1 MELVKLEMTPKERK
15 IAYARG
21 EEVDRIP
28 TSLSAGETAPPL
40 YGISIRDYYFS
51 ADAMVEVESR
61 LAEDFQADNM
71 GMGLGLRTLVEAL
84 GTKLEYPEHS
94 VSYIEKPALET
105 FDDLDHMELIN
116 VEKDGRFPI
125 IIEAFERLQEKYGKD
140 KVQVKYVESSQ
151 EADYTPNIE
160 TFVEE
165 DLDLIIGVGY
175 KMAGAI
181 EEASKNYPDVQF
193 AIIDHSYEKQPKN
206 VTSLIYEDNTAAYLA
221 GLVAAKKTETN
232 KVAFIGG
239 IKSATLDKFEYGFR
253 AGVKAANPNCELTV
267 RYLNSFSDSALA
279 KSVANQMHK
288 DGVDVIYT
296 AAGAAGTGAIE
307 AAKENNKMAIGVD
320 VDQSPLAPDNI
331 ISSTM
336 KNVNVSIVNLV
347 GEILEDNYQGG
358 QVIVNTLASG
368 GVGLSDTTKD
378 HVSKD
383 ILDYVNEQAGKIKS
397 GEIVVPENEKQYNEI
412 VGK

>member
-1 MELVKLEMTPKERK
+1 MQLKKLFAVGLTAIMMSSLLVGCSSKTESNEDVYK
-15 IAYARG
+15 IG
-21 EEVDRIP
+21 M
-28 TSLSAGETAPPL
+28 
-40 YGISIRDYYFS
+40 ISDTGGVN
-51 ADAMVEVESR
+51 DESFNQSTWEG
-61 LAEDFQADNM
+61 LQQA
-71 GMGLGLRTLVEAL
+71 
-84 GTKLEYPEHS
+84 
-94 VSYIEKPALET
+94 
-105 FDDLDHMELIN
+105 
-116 VEKDGRFPI
+116 
-125 IIEAFERLQEKYGKD
+125 QEKYGKD

-193 AIIDHSYEKQPKN
+193 AIIDHSYEKQPEN

-253 AGVKAANPNCELTV
+253 AGVKAANPKCEFTV

-336 KNVNVSIVNLV
+336 KIVNLV

>member
-1 MELVKLEMTPKERK
+1 MQLKKLFAIGLAFTMMTTLLVGCSSKN
-15 IAYARG
+15 
-21 EEVDRIP
+21 
-28 TSLSAGETAPPL
+28 
-40 YGISIRDYYFS
+40 
-51 ADAMVEVESR
+51 
-61 LAEDFQADNM
+61 DN
-71 GMGLGLRTLVEAL
+71 A
-84 GTKLEYPEHS
+84 
-94 VSYIEKPALET
+94 
-105 FDDLDHMELIN
+105 
-116 VEKDGRFPI
+116 
-125 IIEAFERLQEKYGKD
+125 GKD
-140 KVQVKYVESSQ
+140 SASDKVYTIGMITDTGGVNDESFNQSTWEGLQKAEKKFGSDKVKVKYLESTKD
-151 EADYTPNIE
+151 ADYVPNIE

-193 AIIDHSYEKQPKN
+193 AIIDHSYEKQPEN

-253 AGVKAANPNCELTV
+253 AGVKAANPKCELTV

-383 ILDYVNEQAGKIKS
+383 IIDYVNEQAGKIKS

>member
-1 MELVKLEMTPKERK
+1 MQLKKLFAVGLTAIMMSSLLVGCSSKTESNEDVYK
-15 IAYARG
+15 IG
-21 EEVDRIP
+21 M
-28 TSLSAGETAPPL
+28 
-40 YGISIRDYYFS
+40 ISDTGGVN
-51 ADAMVEVESR
+51 DESFNQSTWEG
-61 LAEDFQADNM
+61 LQQA
-71 GMGLGLRTLVEAL
+71 
-84 GTKLEYPEHS
+84 
-94 VSYIEKPALET
+94 
-105 FDDLDHMELIN
+105 
-116 VEKDGRFPI
+116 
-125 IIEAFERLQEKYGKD
+125 QEKYGKD

-193 AIIDHSYEKQPKN
+193 AIIDHSYEKQPEN

-253 AGVKAANPNCELTV
+253 AGVKAANPKCELTV

-383 ILDYVNEQAGKIKS
+383 ILDYVNEQAGTIKS

>member
-1 MELVKLEMTPKERK
+1 MQLKKLFAVGLTAIMMSSLLVGCSSKTESNEDVYK
-15 IAYARG
+15 IG
-21 EEVDRIP
+21 M
-28 TSLSAGETAPPL
+28 
-40 YGISIRDYYFS
+40 ISDTGGVN
-51 ADAMVEVESR
+51 DESFNQSTCEG
-61 LAEDFQADNM
+61 LQQA
-71 GMGLGLRTLVEAL
+71 
-84 GTKLEYPEHS
+84 
-94 VSYIEKPALET
+94 
-105 FDDLDHMELIN
+105 
-116 VEKDGRFPI
+116 
-125 IIEAFERLQEKYGKD
+125 QEKYGKD

-193 AIIDHSYEKQPKN
+193 AIIDHSYEKQPEN

>member
-1 MELVKLEMTPKERK
+1 MQLKKLFAIGLALTMMTTLLVGCSSKN
-15 IAYARG
+15 
-21 EEVDRIP
+21 
-28 TSLSAGETAPPL
+28 
-40 YGISIRDYYFS
+40 
-51 ADAMVEVESR
+51 
-61 LAEDFQADNM
+61 DN
-71 GMGLGLRTLVEAL
+71 A
-84 GTKLEYPEHS
+84 
-94 VSYIEKPALET
+94 
-105 FDDLDHMELIN
+105 
-116 VEKDGRFPI
+116 
-125 IIEAFERLQEKYGKD
+125 GKD
-140 KVQVKYVESSQ
+140 SASDKVYTIGMITDTGGVNDESFNQSTWEGLQKAEKKFGSDKVKVKYLESTKD
-151 EADYTPNIE
+151 ADYVPNIE

-193 AIIDHSYEKQPKN
+193 AIIDHSYEKQPEN

-253 AGVKAANPNCELTV
+253 AGVKAANPKCELTV

>member
-1 MELVKLEMTPKERK
+1 MQLKKLFAVGLTAIMMSSLLVGCSSKTESNEDVYK
-15 IAYARG
+15 IG
-21 EEVDRIP
+21 M
-28 TSLSAGETAPPL
+28 
-40 YGISIRDYYFS
+40 ISDTGGVN
-51 ADAMVEVESR
+51 DESFNQSTWEG
-61 LAEDFQADNM
+61 LQQA
-71 GMGLGLRTLVEAL
+71 
-84 GTKLEYPEHS
+84 
-94 VSYIEKPALET
+94 
-105 FDDLDHMELIN
+105 
-116 VEKDGRFPI
+116 
-125 IIEAFERLQEKYGKD
+125 QEKYGKD

-193 AIIDHSYEKQPKN
+193 AIIDHSYEKQPEN

-307 AAKENNKMAIGVD
+307 AAKEKNKMAIGVD

>member
-1 MELVKLEMTPKERK
+1 MQLKKLFAIGLAFTMMTTLLVGCSSKN
-15 IAYARG
+15 
-21 EEVDRIP
+21 
-28 TSLSAGETAPPL
+28 
-40 YGISIRDYYFS
+40 
-51 ADAMVEVESR
+51 
-61 LAEDFQADNM
+61 DN
-71 GMGLGLRTLVEAL
+71 A
-84 GTKLEYPEHS
+84 
-94 VSYIEKPALET
+94 
-105 FDDLDHMELIN
+105 
-116 VEKDGRFPI
+116 
-125 IIEAFERLQEKYGKD
+125 GKD
-140 KVQVKYVESSQ
+140 SASDKVYTIGMITDTGGVNDESFNQSTWEGLQKAEKKFGSDKVKVKYLESTKD
-151 EADYTPNIE
+151 ADYVPNIE

-193 AIIDHSYEKQPKN
+193 AIIDHSYEKQPEN

-253 AGVKAANPNCELTV
+253 AGVKAANPKCELTV

>member
-1 MELVKLEMTPKERK
+1 MQLKKLFAVGLTAIMMSSLLVGCSSKTESNEDVYK
-15 IAYARG
+15 IG
-21 EEVDRIP
+21 M
-28 TSLSAGETAPPL
+28 
-40 YGISIRDYYFS
+40 ISDTGGVN
-51 ADAMVEVESR
+51 DESFNQSTWEG
-61 LAEDFQADNM
+61 LQQA
-71 GMGLGLRTLVEAL
+71 
-84 GTKLEYPEHS
+84 
-94 VSYIEKPALET
+94 
-105 FDDLDHMELIN
+105 
-116 VEKDGRFPI
+116 
-125 IIEAFERLQEKYGKD
+125 QEKYGKD

-193 AIIDHSYEKQPKN
+193 AIIDHSYEKQPEN
-206 VTSLIYEDNTAAYLA
+206 VT
-221 GLVAAKKTETN
+221 
-232 KVAFIGG
+232 
-239 IKSATLDKFEYGFR
+239 
-253 AGVKAANPNCELTV
+253 ANPKCELTV

>member
-1 MELVKLEMTPKERK
+1 MQLKKLFAVGLTAIMMGSLLVGCSSKTESNEDVYK
-15 IAYARG
+15 IG
-21 EEVDRIP
+21 M
-28 TSLSAGETAPPL
+28 
-40 YGISIRDYYFS
+40 ISDTGGVN
-51 ADAMVEVESR
+51 DESFNQSTWEG
-61 LAEDFQADNM
+61 LQQA
-71 GMGLGLRTLVEAL
+71 
-84 GTKLEYPEHS
+84 
-94 VSYIEKPALET
+94 
-105 FDDLDHMELIN
+105 
-116 VEKDGRFPI
+116 
-125 IIEAFERLQEKYGKD
+125 QEKYGKD

-193 AIIDHSYEKQPKN
+193 AIIDHSYEKQPEN

>member
-1 MELVKLEMTPKERK
+1 MQLKKLFAVGLTAIMMGSLLVGCSSKTESNEDVYK
-15 IAYARG
+15 IG
-21 EEVDRIP
+21 M
-28 TSLSAGETAPPL
+28 
-40 YGISIRDYYFS
+40 ISDTGGVN
-51 ADAMVEVESR
+51 DESFNQSTWEG
-61 LAEDFQADNM
+61 LQQA
-71 GMGLGLRTLVEAL
+71 
-84 GTKLEYPEHS
+84 
-94 VSYIEKPALET
+94 
-105 FDDLDHMELIN
+105 
-116 VEKDGRFPI
+116 
-125 IIEAFERLQEKYGKD
+125 QEKYGKD

-193 AIIDHSYEKQPKN
+193 AIIDHSYEKQPEN

-288 DGVDVIYT
+288 YGVDVIYT

>member
-1 MELVKLEMTPKERK
+1 MQLKKLFAVGLTAIMMSSLLVGCSSKTESNEDVYK
-15 IAYARG
+15 IG
-21 EEVDRIP
+21 M
-28 TSLSAGETAPPL
+28 
-40 YGISIRDYYFS
+40 ISDTGGVN
-51 ADAMVEVESR
+51 DESFNQSTWEG
-61 LAEDFQADNM
+61 LQQA
-71 GMGLGLRTLVEAL
+71 
-84 GTKLEYPEHS
+84 
-94 VSYIEKPALET
+94 
-105 FDDLDHMELIN
+105 
-116 VEKDGRFPI
+116 
-125 IIEAFERLQEKYGKD
+125 QEKYGKD

-193 AIIDHSYEKQPKN
+193 AIIDHSYEKQPEN

-383 ILDYVNEQAGKIKS
+383 ILDYVNEQAGTIKS

>member
-1 MELVKLEMTPKERK
+1 MQLKKLFAVGLTAIMMSSLLVGCSSKTESNEDVYK
-15 IAYARG
+15 IG
-21 EEVDRIP
+21 M
-28 TSLSAGETAPPL
+28 
-40 YGISIRDYYFS
+40 ISDTGGVN
-51 ADAMVEVESR
+51 DESFNQSTWEG
-61 LAEDFQADNM
+61 LQQA
-71 GMGLGLRTLVEAL
+71 
-84 GTKLEYPEHS
+84 
-94 VSYIEKPALET
+94 
-105 FDDLDHMELIN
+105 
-116 VEKDGRFPI
+116 
-125 IIEAFERLQEKYGKD
+125 QEKYGKD

-193 AIIDHSYEKQPKN
+193 AIIDHSYEKQPEN

-253 AGVKAANPNCELTV
+253 AGVKAANPKCELTV

-279 KSVANQMHK
+279 KSVAKQMHK

>member
-1 MELVKLEMTPKERK
+1 MQLKKLFAVGLTAIMMSSLLVGCSSKTESNEDVYK
-15 IAYARG
+15 IG
-21 EEVDRIP
+21 M
-28 TSLSAGETAPPL
+28 
-40 YGISIRDYYFS
+40 ISDTGGVN
-51 ADAMVEVESR
+51 DESFNQSTWEG
-61 LAEDFQADNM
+61 LQQA
-71 GMGLGLRTLVEAL
+71 
-84 GTKLEYPEHS
+84 
-94 VSYIEKPALET
+94 
-105 FDDLDHMELIN
+105 
-116 VEKDGRFPI
+116 
-125 IIEAFERLQEKYGKD
+125 QEKYGKD

-193 AIIDHSYEKQPKN
+193 AIIDHSYEKQPEN

-253 AGVKAANPNCELTV
+253 AGVKAANPKCELTV

-288 DGVDVIYT
+288 DGVDIIYT

-397 GEIVVPENEKQYNEI
+397 GEIVVPENEKQILQENI
-412 VGK
+412 QLHIK

>member
-1 MELVKLEMTPKERK
+1 MQLKKLFAVGLTAIMMSSLLVGCSSKTESNEDVYK
-15 IAYARG
+15 IG
-21 EEVDRIP
+21 M
-28 TSLSAGETAPPL
+28 
-40 YGISIRDYYFS
+40 ISDTGGVN
-51 ADAMVEVESR
+51 DESFNQSTWEG
-61 LAEDFQADNM
+61 LQQA
-71 GMGLGLRTLVEAL
+71 
-84 GTKLEYPEHS
+84 
-94 VSYIEKPALET
+94 
-105 FDDLDHMELIN
+105 
-116 VEKDGRFPI
+116 
-125 IIEAFERLQEKYGKD
+125 QEKYGKD

-193 AIIDHSYEKQPKN
+193 AIIDHSYEKQPEN

-347 GEILEDNYQGG
+347 GEILDGNYQGG

-368 GVGLSDTTKD
+368 GVGLSDSTKD

>member
-1 MELVKLEMTPKERK
+1 MQLKKLFAVGLTAIMMGSLLVGCSSKTESNEDVYK
-15 IAYARG
+15 IG
-21 EEVDRIP
+21 M
-28 TSLSAGETAPPL
+28 
-40 YGISIRDYYFS
+40 ISDTGGVN
-51 ADAMVEVESR
+51 DESFNQSTWEG
-61 LAEDFQADNM
+61 LQQA
-71 GMGLGLRTLVEAL
+71 
-84 GTKLEYPEHS
+84 
-94 VSYIEKPALET
+94 
-105 FDDLDHMELIN
+105 
-116 VEKDGRFPI
+116 
-125 IIEAFERLQEKYGKD
+125 QEKYGKD

-320 VDQSPLAPDNI
+320 VDQSPIAPDNI
-331 ISSTM
+331 KSSTM

-397 GEIVVPENEKQYNEI
+397 GEIVVPEIEKQYNEI

>member
-1 MELVKLEMTPKERK
+1 MQLKKLFAVGLTAIMMSSLLVGCSSKTESNEDVYK
-15 IAYARG
+15 IG
-21 EEVDRIP
+21 M
-28 TSLSAGETAPPL
+28 
-40 YGISIRDYYFS
+40 ISDTGGVN
-51 ADAMVEVESR
+51 DESFNQSTWEG
-61 LAEDFQADNM
+61 LQQA
-71 GMGLGLRTLVEAL
+71 
-84 GTKLEYPEHS
+84 
-94 VSYIEKPALET
+94 
-105 FDDLDHMELIN
+105 
-116 VEKDGRFPI
+116 
-125 IIEAFERLQEKYGKD
+125 QEKYGKD

-193 AIIDHSYEKQPKN
+193 AIIDHSYEKQPEN

-383 ILDYVNEQAGKIKS
+383 ILDYVDEQAGKIKS

>member
-1 MELVKLEMTPKERK
+1 MQLKKLFAVGLTAIMMSSLLVGCSSKTESNEDVYK
-15 IAYARG
+15 IG
-21 EEVDRIP
+21 M
-28 TSLSAGETAPPL
+28 
-40 YGISIRDYYFS
+40 ISDTGGVN
-51 ADAMVEVESR
+51 DESFNQSTWEG
-61 LAEDFQADNM
+61 LQQA
-71 GMGLGLRTLVEAL
+71 
-84 GTKLEYPEHS
+84 
-94 VSYIEKPALET
+94 
-105 FDDLDHMELIN
+105 
-116 VEKDGRFPI
+116 
-125 IIEAFERLQEKYGKD
+125 QEKYGKD

-175 KMAGAI
+175 KIAGAI

-193 AIIDHSYEKQPKN
+193 AIIDHAYEKQPEN

-253 AGVKAANPNCELTV
+253 AGVKAANPKCELTV

>member
-1 MELVKLEMTPKERK
+1 MQLKKLFAVGLTAIMMSSLLVGCSSKTESNEDVYK
-15 IAYARG
+15 IG
-21 EEVDRIP
+21 M
-28 TSLSAGETAPPL
+28 
-40 YGISIRDYYFS
+40 ISDTGGVN
-51 ADAMVEVESR
+51 DESFNQSTWEG
-61 LAEDFQADNM
+61 LQQA
-71 GMGLGLRTLVEAL
+71 
-84 GTKLEYPEHS
+84 
-94 VSYIEKPALET
+94 
-105 FDDLDHMELIN
+105 
-116 VEKDGRFPI
+116 
-125 IIEAFERLQEKYGKD
+125 QEKYGKD

-175 KMAGAI
+175 KIAGAI

-193 AIIDHSYEKQPKN
+193 AIIDHAYDKQPEN

>member
-1 MELVKLEMTPKERK
+1 MQLKKLFAVGLTAIMMGSLLVGCSSKTESNEDVYK
-15 IAYARG
+15 IG
-21 EEVDRIP
+21 M
-28 TSLSAGETAPPL
+28 
-40 YGISIRDYYFS
+40 ISDTGGVN
-51 ADAMVEVESR
+51 DESFNQSTWEG
-61 LAEDFQADNM
+61 LQQA
-71 GMGLGLRTLVEAL
+71 
-84 GTKLEYPEHS
+84 
-94 VSYIEKPALET
+94 
-105 FDDLDHMELIN
+105 
-116 VEKDGRFPI
+116 
-125 IIEAFERLQEKYGKD
+125 QEKYGKD

-193 AIIDHSYEKQPKN
+193 AIIDHSYEKQPEN

-253 AGVKAANPNCELTV
+253 AGVKAANPKCELTV

-383 ILDYVNEQAGKIKS
+383 ILDYVDEQAGKIKS

>member
-1 MELVKLEMTPKERK
+1 MQLKKLFAVGLTAIMMGSLLVGCSSKTESNEDVYK
-15 IAYARG
+15 IG
-21 EEVDRIP
+21 M
-28 TSLSAGETAPPL
+28 
-40 YGISIRDYYFS
+40 ISDTGGVN
-51 ADAMVEVESR
+51 DESFNQSTWEG
-61 LAEDFQADNM
+61 LQQA
-71 GMGLGLRTLVEAL
+71 
-84 GTKLEYPEHS
+84 
-94 VSYIEKPALET
+94 
-105 FDDLDHMELIN
+105 
-116 VEKDGRFPI
+116 
-125 IIEAFERLQEKYGKD
+125 QEKYGKD

-151 EADYTPNIE
+151 EADYTPTIE

-193 AIIDHSYEKQPKN
+193 AIIDHSYEKQPEN

>member
-1 MELVKLEMTPKERK
+1 MQLKKLFAVGLTAIMMSSLLVGCSSKTESNEDVYK
-15 IAYARG
+15 IG
-21 EEVDRIP
+21 M
-28 TSLSAGETAPPL
+28 
-40 YGISIRDYYFS
+40 ISDTGGVN
-51 ADAMVEVESR
+51 DESFNQSTWEG
-61 LAEDFQADNM
+61 LQQA
-71 GMGLGLRTLVEAL
+71 
-84 GTKLEYPEHS
+84 
-94 VSYIEKPALET
+94 
-105 FDDLDHMELIN
+105 
-116 VEKDGRFPI
+116 
-125 IIEAFERLQEKYGKD
+125 QEKYGKD

-193 AIIDHSYEKQPKN
+193 AIIDHSYEKQPEN

-221 GLVAAKKTETN
+221 GLVAAQKTETN

-383 ILDYVNEQAGKIKS
+383 ILDYVDEQAGKIKS

>member
-1 MELVKLEMTPKERK
+1 MQLKKLFAVGLTAIMMSSLLVGCSSKTESNEDVYK
-15 IAYARG
+15 IG
-21 EEVDRIP
+21 M
-28 TSLSAGETAPPL
+28 
-40 YGISIRDYYFS
+40 ISDTGGVN
-51 ADAMVEVESR
+51 DESFNQSTWEG
-61 LAEDFQADNM
+61 LQQA
-71 GMGLGLRTLVEAL
+71 
-84 GTKLEYPEHS
+84 
-94 VSYIEKPALET
+94 
-105 FDDLDHMELIN
+105 
-116 VEKDGRFPI
+116 
-125 IIEAFERLQEKYGKD
+125 QEKYGKD

-175 KMAGAI
+175 KIAGAI

-193 AIIDHSYEKQPKN
+193 AIIDHAYDKQPEN

-221 GLVAAKKTETN
+221 GLIAAKKTETN

-239 IKSATLDKFEYGFR
+239 MKSATLDKFEYGFR
-253 AGVKAANPNCELTV
+253 AGVKAANPDCEISV
-267 RYLNSFSDSALA
+267 RYANSFSDAALA
-279 KSVANQMHK
+279 KSIANQMHK

-307 AAKENNKMAIGVD
+307 AAKENKKMAIGVD
-320 VDQSPLAPDNI
+320 IDQNPLAPENV
-331 ISSTM
+331 ISSTV
-336 KNVNVSIVNLV
+336 KNINVSIVNLV
-347 GEILEDNYQGG
+347 GEILDGNYQGG

-368 GVGLSDTTKD
+368 GVGLSDSTKD

-383 ILDYVNEQAGKIKS
+383 ILDYVNEQADKIKS
-397 GEIVVPENEKQYNEI
+397 GEIKVPENEKQYNEI

>member
-1 MELVKLEMTPKERK
+1 MKLKK
-15 IAYARG
+15 LIA
-21 EEVDRIP
+21 
-28 TSLSAGETAPPL
+28 
-40 YGISIRDYYFS
+40 
-51 ADAMVEVESR
+51 
-61 LAEDFQADNM
+61 
-71 GMGLGLRTLVEAL
+71 LGLATVMSASMLVGCGAKSDSNASTDNGDKVFKVGMITDTGGVNDESFNQSTWKGFQDA
-84 GTKLEYPEHS
+84 
-94 VSYIEKPALET
+94 
-105 FDDLDHMELIN
+105 
-116 VEKDGRFPI
+116 
-125 IIEAFERLQEKYGKD
+125 QEKFGKD
-140 KVQVKYVESSQ
+140 KLEIKYLESKQ
-151 EADYTPNIE
+151 DADYVQNID
-160 TFVEE
+160 TFADEGM
-165 DLDLIIGVGY
+165 DLIVGVGF
-175 KMAGAI
+175 KLQSAI
-181 EEASKNYPDVQF
+181 TEAAKNYPEQQF
-193 AIIDHSYEKQPKN
+193 ALIDAVCEGEQPEN
-206 VTSLIYEDNTAAYLA
+206 VTSLLFEDNASAYLTGLIA
-221 GLVAAKKTETN
+221 GRMTETN
-232 KVAFIGG
+232 KVGFIGG
-239 IKSATLDKFEYGFR
+239 MESPVISKFDYGFR

>member
-1 MELVKLEMTPKERK
+1 MQLKKLFAVGLTAIMMSSLLVGCSSKTESNEDVYK
-15 IAYARG
+15 IG
-21 EEVDRIP
+21 M
-28 TSLSAGETAPPL
+28 
-40 YGISIRDYYFS
+40 ISDTGGVN
-51 ADAMVEVESR
+51 DESFNQSTWEG
-61 LAEDFQADNM
+61 LQQA
-71 GMGLGLRTLVEAL
+71 
-84 GTKLEYPEHS
+84 
-94 VSYIEKPALET
+94 
-105 FDDLDHMELIN
+105 
-116 VEKDGRFPI
+116 
-125 IIEAFERLQEKYGKD
+125 QEKYGKD

-193 AIIDHSYEKQPKN
+193 AIIDHSYEKQPEN

-253 AGVKAANPNCELTV
+253 AGVKAANPKCELTV

-347 GEILEDNYQGG
+347 GEILDGNYQGG

>member
-1 MELVKLEMTPKERK
+1 MQLKKLFAVGLTAIMMSSLLVGCSSKTESNEDVYK
-15 IAYARG
+15 IG
-21 EEVDRIP
+21 M
-28 TSLSAGETAPPL
+28 
-40 YGISIRDYYFS
+40 ISDTGGVN
-51 ADAMVEVESR
+51 DESFNQSTWEG
-61 LAEDFQADNM
+61 LQQA
-71 GMGLGLRTLVEAL
+71 
-84 GTKLEYPEHS
+84 
-94 VSYIEKPALET
+94 
-105 FDDLDHMELIN
+105 
-116 VEKDGRFPI
+116 
-125 IIEAFERLQEKYGKD
+125 QEKYGKD

-193 AIIDHSYEKQPKN
+193 AIIDHSYEKQPEN

-253 AGVKAANPNCELTV
+253 AGVKAANPKCELTV

-397 GEIVVPENEKQYNEI
+397 GEIVVPENEKQYNDI

>member
-1 MELVKLEMTPKERK
+1 MQLKKLFAVGLTAIMMSSLLVGCSSKTESNEDVYK
-15 IAYARG
+15 IG
-21 EEVDRIP
+21 M
-28 TSLSAGETAPPL
+28 
-40 YGISIRDYYFS
+40 ISDTGGVN
-51 ADAMVEVESR
+51 DESFNQSTWEG
-61 LAEDFQADNM
+61 LQQA
-71 GMGLGLRTLVEAL
+71 
-84 GTKLEYPEHS
+84 
-94 VSYIEKPALET
+94 
-105 FDDLDHMELIN
+105 
-116 VEKDGRFPI
+116 
-125 IIEAFERLQEKYGKD
+125 QEKYGKD

-181 EEASKNYPDVQF
+181 EEESKNYPDVQF
-193 AIIDHSYEKQPKN
+193 AIIDHSYEKQPEN

>member
-1 MELVKLEMTPKERK
+1 MQLKKLFAVGLTAIMMSSLLVGCSSKTESNEDVYK
-15 IAYARG
+15 IG
-21 EEVDRIP
+21 M
-28 TSLSAGETAPPL
+28 
-40 YGISIRDYYFS
+40 ISDTGGVN
-51 ADAMVEVESR
+51 DESFNQSTWEG
-61 LAEDFQADNM
+61 LQQA
-71 GMGLGLRTLVEAL
+71 
-84 GTKLEYPEHS
+84 
-94 VSYIEKPALET
+94 
-105 FDDLDHMELIN
+105 
-116 VEKDGRFPI
+116 
-125 IIEAFERLQEKYGKD
+125 QEKYGKD

-193 AIIDHSYEKQPKN
+193 AIIDHSYEKQPEN

-253 AGVKAANPNCELTV
+253 AGVKAANPKCELTV

>member
-1 MELVKLEMTPKERK
+1 MQLKKLFAVGLTAIMMSSSVVGCSSKTESNEDVYK
-15 IAYARG
+15 IG
-21 EEVDRIP
+21 M
-28 TSLSAGETAPPL
+28 
-40 YGISIRDYYFS
+40 ISDTGGVN
-51 ADAMVEVESR
+51 DESFNQSTWEG
-61 LAEDFQADNM
+61 LQQA
-71 GMGLGLRTLVEAL
+71 
-84 GTKLEYPEHS
+84 
-94 VSYIEKPALET
+94 
-105 FDDLDHMELIN
+105 
-116 VEKDGRFPI
+116 
-125 IIEAFERLQEKYGKD
+125 QEKYGKD

-193 AIIDHSYEKQPKN
+193 AIIDHSYEKQPEN

-253 AGVKAANPNCELTV
+253 AGVKAANPKCELTV

>member
-1 MELVKLEMTPKERK
+1 MQLKKLFAVGLTAIMMSSLLVGCSSKTESNEDVYK
-15 IAYARG
+15 IG
-21 EEVDRIP
+21 M
-28 TSLSAGETAPPL
+28 
-40 YGISIRDYYFS
+40 ISDTGGVN
-51 ADAMVEVESR
+51 DESFNQSTWEG
-61 LAEDFQADNM
+61 LQQA
-71 GMGLGLRTLVEAL
+71 
-84 GTKLEYPEHS
+84 
-94 VSYIEKPALET
+94 
-105 FDDLDHMELIN
+105 
-116 VEKDGRFPI
+116 
-125 IIEAFERLQEKYGKD
+125 QEKYGKD

-193 AIIDHSYEKQPKN
+193 AIIDHSYEKQPEN

-368 GVGLSDTTKD
+368 GVGLSDSTKD

>member
-1 MELVKLEMTPKERK
+1 MQLKKLFAVGLTAIMMGSLLVGCSSKTESNEDVYK
-15 IAYARG
+15 IG
-21 EEVDRIP
+21 M
-28 TSLSAGETAPPL
+28 
-40 YGISIRDYYFS
+40 ISDTGGVN
-51 ADAMVEVESR
+51 DESFNQSTW
-61 LAEDFQADNM
+61 E
-71 GMGLGLRTLVEAL
+71 GLRQA
-84 GTKLEYPEHS
+84 
-94 VSYIEKPALET
+94 
-105 FDDLDHMELIN
+105 
-116 VEKDGRFPI
+116 
-125 IIEAFERLQEKYGKD
+125 QEKYGKD

-193 AIIDHSYEKQPKN
+193 AIIDHSYEKQPEN

>member
-1 MELVKLEMTPKERK
+1 MQLKKLFAVGLTEIMMSSLLVGCSSKTESNEDVYK
-15 IAYARG
+15 IG
-21 EEVDRIP
+21 M
-28 TSLSAGETAPPL
+28 
-40 YGISIRDYYFS
+40 ISDTGGVN
-51 ADAMVEVESR
+51 DESFNQSTWEG
-61 LAEDFQADNM
+61 LQQA
-71 GMGLGLRTLVEAL
+71 
-84 GTKLEYPEHS
+84 
-94 VSYIEKPALET
+94 
-105 FDDLDHMELIN
+105 
-116 VEKDGRFPI
+116 
-125 IIEAFERLQEKYGKD
+125 QEKYGKD

-193 AIIDHSYEKQPKN
+193 AIIDHSYEKQPEN

-253 AGVKAANPNCELTV
+253 AGVKAANPKCELTV

>member
-1 MELVKLEMTPKERK
+1 MQLKKLFAVGLTAIMMSSLLVGCSSKTESNEDVYK
-15 IAYARG
+15 IG
-21 EEVDRIP
+21 M
-28 TSLSAGETAPPL
+28 
-40 YGISIRDYYFS
+40 ISDTGGVN
-51 ADAMVEVESR
+51 DESFNQSTWEG
-61 LAEDFQADNM
+61 LQQA
-71 GMGLGLRTLVEAL
+71 
-84 GTKLEYPEHS
+84 
-94 VSYIEKPALET
+94 
-105 FDDLDHMELIN
+105 
-116 VEKDGRFPI
+116 
-125 IIEAFERLQEKYGKD
+125 QEKYGKD

-181 EEASKNYPDVQF
+181 EEVSKNYPDVQF
-193 AIIDHSYEKQPKN
+193 AIIDHSYEKQPEN

-253 AGVKAANPNCELTV
+253 AGVKAANPKCELTV

>member
-1 MELVKLEMTPKERK
+1 MQLKKLFAVGLTAIMMSSLLVGCSSKTESNEDVYK
-15 IAYARG
+15 IG
-21 EEVDRIP
+21 M
-28 TSLSAGETAPPL
+28 
-40 YGISIRDYYFS
+40 ISDTGGVN
-51 ADAMVEVESR
+51 DESFNQSTWEG
-61 LAEDFQADNM
+61 LQQA
-71 GMGLGLRTLVEAL
+71 
-84 GTKLEYPEHS
+84 
-94 VSYIEKPALET
+94 
-105 FDDLDHMELIN
+105 
-116 VEKDGRFPI
+116 
-125 IIEAFERLQEKYGKD
+125 QEKYGKD

-193 AIIDHSYEKQPKN
+193 AIIDHSYEKQPEN

-347 GEILEDNYQGG
+347 GEILEDNYQDG